1 MSPINQFKVGDYVK
15 GISHRTGGIIRGK
28 VVAVKQNMLDIIGT
42 DEVLYVLT
50 PQQFKIV
57 EESK

>member
-1 MSPINQFKVGDYVK
+1 MSQFKVGDYVK
-15 GISHRTGGIIRGK
+15 GVSRQTGKTIRGK
-28 VVAVKQNMLDIIGT
+28 VVSIGRNMLDIIGT

-57 EESK
+57 EE